1 MSYKDINDHNC
12 EKMHYVAVIG
22 GSIAGSEAASMLADK
37 GYRVAVFDQNALP
50 YGKLEEGLPMWHVGL
65 RDRQEAAIDDK
76 LDHPN
81 IRFIP
86 LVQIGKDIPFDELVN
101 DWGFSAIILANGAWD
116 DRRLSLERIHEF
128 EGKNLIYQNPFL
140 YWFNHKH
147 EPDYKGP
154 QIEIKNNAIVLG
166 GGLASIDVIKII
178 MIELVMK
185 ALKEKHNIDID
196 VFTMEK
202 KGVKTILEE
211 NNLSLETL
219 GIVPANLVYRRAAED
234 MPLAQAKDKTPEK
247 IEKARQTSKKL
258 IEKYVEKFQFNFIPK
273 AVLIDEII
281 ENDQFEGL
289 AFRKVELDGRKLIPT
304 EETFEI
310 RSKFVVSSIGSV
322 PKKIESL
329 FYEGEQLKMR
339 PETEYHVHGFD
350 HVFAIGNA
358 ITGKGNIISSKKHG
372 REMTEKIIDAH
383 LEDMVN
389 ISDHDALEEKLDA
402 HNTAIR
408 ALVDKQ
414 MDEIE
419 KEILTH
425 ELMSEEEIKELL
437 ERTAKL
443 NKGHHFSDYRRWIK
457 EHKPVRLEDLL
468 KEKKS

>member
-1 MSYKDINDHNC
+1 MSYKDINDQDCN
-12 EKMHYVAVIG
+12 KRHYIAVIG
-22 GSIAGSEAASMLADK
+22 GSVAGSEAANMLAKK

-50 YGKLEEGLPMWHVGL
+50 YGKLEEGLPMWHAGL

-76 LDHPN
+76 LDQPN
-81 IRFIP
+81 IRYIP

-116 DRRLSLERIHEF
+116 DRKLSLERIHEF
-128 EGKNLIYQNPFL
+128 EGKNLFYQNPFL

-147 EPDYKGP
+147 EPDFKGN

-178 MIELVMK
+178 MMELVMK
-185 ALKEKHNIDID
+185 ALKEQHKIDID

-202 KGVKTILEE
+202 KGVKAILEE
-211 NNLSLETL
+211 QHLSLKDL
-219 GIVPANLVYRRAAED
+219 GIVPANLVYRRDAED
-234 MPLAQAKDKTPEK
+234 MPLAQAKGSSPEK

-258 IEKYVEKFQFNFIPK
+258 LEKNIEKFQFNFIPR

-281 ENDQFEGL
+281 ENDAFEGL
-289 AFRKVELDGRKLIPT
+289 AFRKVELDGRKIIPT
-304 EETFEI
+304 DETFEI
-310 RSKFVVSSIGSV
+310 RTKLVVSSIGSV
-322 PKKIESL
+322 PKKIKSL

-339 PETEYHVHGFD
+339 PETEYHVHGYD

-372 REMTEKIIDAH
+372 KEMTAKIIDSH
-383 LEDMVN
+383 LADMVN
-389 ISDHDALEEKLDA
+389 IDNHDALEEKLDA

-408 ALVDKQ
+408 DLVDKQ

-425 ELMSEEEIKELL
+425 ELMSEEEIKALL
-437 ERTAKL
+437 IKTAEL
-443 NKGHHFSDYRRWIK
+443 NKEHHFSDYRRWIK

-468 KEKKS
+468 KNKNR